1 MFSTIRCIRHTMI
14 AGVALFMLG
23 GNLSHAGALPKPEG
37 RVVLTVS
44 GNIANTNDGD
54 VAKLDLKMIQTLP
67 GRTIRTSTPWTEGIA
82 EFEGVDAAA
91 LVEYVGMSG
100 NTAKVT
106 ALNDYSVT
114 MDVSDLRDEGAILAY
129 RLNGKIL
136 SIREKG
142 PLWIIFPFDSDKRYS
157 TDAFWS
163 KAVWQ
168 IRDIVVD

>member
-1 MFSTIRCIRHTMI
+1 MSFTITCIRRAMI
-14 AGVALFMLG
+14 AGIALIVLA

-44 GNIANTNDGD
+44 GKIQNTNDGD
-54 VAKLDLKMIQTLP
+54 TAKLDLKMIQALP
-67 GRTIRTSTPWTEGIA
+67 GKTIRTSTPWTEGVT

-91 LVEYVGMSG
+91 LVEYVGMTG
-100 NTAKVT
+100 KTAKVT

-114 MDVSDLRDEGAILAY
+114 MDVSDLSDEGAILAY

-142 PLWIIFPFDSDKRYS
+142 PLWIIFPFDADKRYS